1 MNPDDGAQRFPVD
14 RELGLHEP
22 EAHPDYAE
30 IVAFFGHI
38 AYVMPDLRGVLGEH
52 LKLAEGEVLPHL
64 MMQDLMDWLLENFR
78 TVGPNGRT
86 FQLFSILDAGY
97 REASEALKD
106 VMILGFLEHTPG
118 FAGRVPDP
126 EMLGHMVRAGLGPVL
141 SAVLVEVEGWRGDSI
156 GT

>member
-1 MNPDDGAQRFPVD
+1 MSEDHGTRRFPVD
-14 RELGLHEP
+14 GELGLHEP

-38 AYVMPDLRGVLGEH
+38 AYVMPDVRGVLGEH
-52 LKLAEGEVLPHL
+52 LKLAEGEVLPTL
-64 MMQDLMDWLLENFR
+64 MMQDLMSWLLETFR

-86 FQLFSILDAGY
+86 LQLFSILDAGY
-97 REASEALKD
+97 REASDALRD
-106 VMILGFLEHTPG
+106 VMIVGFLEVIPG

-126 EMLGHMVRAGLGPVL
+126 EMLGHLVRAGLGPVL